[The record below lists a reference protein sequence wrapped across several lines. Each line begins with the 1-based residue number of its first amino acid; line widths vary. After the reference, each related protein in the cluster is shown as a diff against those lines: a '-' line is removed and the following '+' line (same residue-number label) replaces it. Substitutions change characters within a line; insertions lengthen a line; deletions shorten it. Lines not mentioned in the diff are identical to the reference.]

1 MKQSTAW
8 RVSFDGSLYHQR
20 GRAGQELRVDKTILW
35 GDKAV
40 YVPSV
45 YLCGKGLVVDLLLR
59 TDAEALRAFYA
70 KWDLTPEH
78 DGSDFT
84 PEQWAQ
90 CNAENPLQL
99 DHRAFACANRK
110 KLRSCGASADCW
122 SPLYPDAADKAMRA
136 AMVHYGLDRAC
147 GWQLWRHRF
156 RWATARRPELRSLT
170 LTLCADSVFLPGPR
184 FQIAPGASLD
194 FTHPVT
200 GAHHTLLAEAL
211 SPQTLPPEITERSP
225 LGTQRLP
232 THYQALRFT
241 LTPDLPDGSF
251 QLRDT
256 QPSDAPRLCVASSEA
271 ASAGVPV
278 CIDAPAACVGIIGG
292 EDGPTALFL
301 SGDAPD
307 GCHMAF
313 SSLSH
318 APRGAVE
325 WSLRFRHKPR
335 PDCTISL
342 LG

>member
-8 RVSFDGSLYHQR
+8 RVNFEGSLYHQR
-20 GRAGQELRVDKTILW
+20 GRAGQELRLNKTVLW
-35 GDKAV
+35 GGKTV
-40 YVPSV
+40 CIPSV
-45 YLCGKGLVVDLLLR
+45 YLCGKGLVIDVLLR
-59 TDAEALRAFYA
+59 TDAEALRAFYE

-78 DGSDFT
+78 DGSELT

-99 DHRAFACANRK
+99 DHRAFVRANRK
-110 KLRSCGASADCW
+110 KLRSCGASADSW
-122 SPLYPDAADKAMRA
+122 SPLYPDASDKAMRA
-136 AMVHYGLDRAC
+136 AMEHYGLDRAC

-156 RWATARRPELRSLT
+156 RWATTCRPELRSLT
-170 LTLCADSVFLPGPR
+170 LTLCADSVSIPGPH

-200 GAHHTLLAEAL
+200 GVRHTLFAKELTA
-211 SPQTLPPEITERSP
+211 QTLPPEMTERAS
-225 LGTQRLP
+225 LGAQRLP
-232 THYQALRFT
+232 THYQALTFT
-241 LTPDLPDGSF
+241 LSPELPDGSF

-256 QPSDAPRLCVASSEA
+256 QPSDAPRL
-271 ASAGVPV
+271 SADPPESPSDGIPV
-278 CIDAPAACVGIIGG
+278 CIDGPAACVGIIGG

-301 SGDAPD
+301 SGGAPD

-318 APRGAVE
+318 APRGEVE
-325 WSLRFRHKPR
+325 WELHLRHKPHE
-335 PDCTISL
+335 DCTTYL